1 MTFFY
6 SMYGSTIET
15 LSVYVIING
24 RESRIWSRHG
34 NRLSRDWIKGC
45 VAIIYEGT
53 YQVVQLPFSLFLLR
67 LWENGRVIFILHRR
81 RPKGFLGFPQFKL
94 HKDL

>member
-1 MTFFY
+1 MTFVY

-34 NRLSRDWIKGC
+34 NRSSRDWIKGC
-45 VAIIYEGT
+45 VAISYEGT
-53 YQVVQLPFSLFLLR
+53 YQVVQLRF
-67 LWENGRVIFILHRR
+67 WEMDRVLFILHQR
-81 RPKGFLGFPQFKL
+81 RPKGFPGFPQFKL